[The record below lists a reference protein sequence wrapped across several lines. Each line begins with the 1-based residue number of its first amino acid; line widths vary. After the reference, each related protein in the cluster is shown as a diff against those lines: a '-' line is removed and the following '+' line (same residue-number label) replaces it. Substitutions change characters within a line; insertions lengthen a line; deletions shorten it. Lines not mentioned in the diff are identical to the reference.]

1 MSRAK
6 EIVERKETGQKKLKY
21 PPQHTKLED
30 IVKFET
36 I

>member
-6 EIVERKETGQKKLKY
+6 EIVERKQTGQKKLSY

-30 IVKFET
+30 RGYRQI
-36 I
+36 